1 MRLLYV
7 ILIVILI
14 GCGGSLSEEQRK
26 QMKEARELKSI
37 KKVSEAEI
45 TELAFAQGR
54 DLMKLIVQS
63 PKAVDSL
70 EAAHQVRI
78 SWLTPGSSGGTEV
91 ERQLIDAY
99 LNSILSGTPVS
110 DNVQRLGE
118 DSLLYSKP
126 VTREL
131 PDGTVAVDGT
141 WNISLSRKKLVLS
154 IDK

>member
-1 MRLLYV
+1 MRLLYF
-7 ILIVILI
+7 LIGFVLV
-14 GCGGSLSEEQRK
+14 GCGGSLNEEQRK
-26 QMKEARELKSI
+26 QMREARELKSI

-45 TELAFAQGR
+45 TELAFAHGR
-54 DLMKLIVQS
+54 DIMKVIVRS
-63 PKAVDSL
+63 PKAIDSL
-70 EAAHQVRI
+70 ESVHQVRI

-91 ERQLIDAY
+91 EKQLIDAY

-118 DSLLYSKP
+118 DSLLYSRP

-141 WNISLSRKKLVLS
+141 WNISLSRKQLVLS
-154 IDK
+154 IEK